1 MKVMKKILTMLFVMM
16 MVLGMGTAVSAAEG
30 TSSDTDGKI
39 TISNAINGQAYSIY
53 KIFDLESFYDDD
65 PTSSTGTKRYAYKV
79 NSNWNNFI
87 TAGEG
92 STYFDVDE
100 NGYVTVK
107 TSADLKEFSQ
117 KALAYAKDTANGI
130 TATTTKDAT
139 GATVEFTGLGL
150 GYYLVDSSVGTLC
163 NLTTTNKVVEIK
175 DKNGV
180 PTVEKK
186 VNNGTSFVEENSAT
200 VGDKV
205 EFKTTITAQ
214 AGAENY
220 VLYDKMDLGLTLD
233 KTTIKV
239 VRGTTILTS
248 PTDYE
253 VSYPTTSDDWT
264 FKIDFKKDYLDRLSA
279 DIVSN
284 PTIAEKDIVVT
295 YSAKLNKNAIVD
307 TTGNKNNTWLKYG
320 DDKKATTTPTVTK
333 TYSIP
338 VFKYYKDASSAQQP
352 LAGVTFTLT
361 KKDTTTAIE
370 FVEVTPAPTGTEKT
384 YRVKED
390 EAATTINLVTDSTG
404 KLSIQGLA
412 AGTYELKE
420 ISAPAG
426 YNIPTKP
433 LEINITSDGKVQLK
447 DNAGAWSTITTT
459 EVQIENKT
467 GTILPSTGGMGTTI
481 MYIVGAAL
489 LIGSGVVLVTKKNA
503 K

>member
-1 MKVMKKILTMLFVMM
+1 MKKILTMLFVMM

-39 TISNAINGQAYSIY
+39 TISNAIDGQAYSIY
-53 KIFDLESFYDDD
+53 KIFDLESFYDAD
-65 PTSSTGTKRYAYKV
+65 PANPTATKRYAYKV
-79 NSNWNNFI
+79 NSIWNTFI
-87 TAGEG
+87 TTGEG
-92 STYFDVDE
+92 KAYFDVDE

-117 KALAYAKDTANGI
+117 KALAYAKDTTNGI
-130 TATTTKDAT
+130 TATKNENAT
-139 GATVEFTGLGL
+139 GTTVEFTGLGL

-214 AGAENY
+214 AGTENY

-284 PTIAEKDIVVT
+284 PTTAEKDIVVT

-390 EAATTINLVTDSTG
+390 EAATTKNLVTDSTG

-489 LIGSGVVLVTKKNA
+489 LIGSGVVLVAKKSA